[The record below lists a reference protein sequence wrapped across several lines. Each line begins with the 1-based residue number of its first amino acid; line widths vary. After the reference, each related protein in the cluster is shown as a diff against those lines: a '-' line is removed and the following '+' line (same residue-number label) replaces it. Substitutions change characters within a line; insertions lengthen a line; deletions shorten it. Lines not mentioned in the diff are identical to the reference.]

1 MKPHV
6 TAYRKQLILYGYLFV
21 APALLAMGV
30 FVFFPFVIGLI
41 NSLYTGFGKNLTFV
55 GLQNYVEILS
65 ASRFWN
71 SIKVTLLFT
80 LVYTTISG
88 ILGFLAANWLTRKN
102 IRFNSLFIS
111 GIFLPYIITPAIA
124 TLVWQYMFNR
134 RFGILNYMLTG
145 LGLPEVKWLTVPWL
159 AMTSLILVMVWFTV
173 GYNMI
178 LFAAGIQAIPSD
190 YYESAQLDGANSLQQ
205 MLHITLP
212 LILPTLVFVL
222 VISIMAGFVNSFV
235 IAQILTDGGPFRS
248 TEVLMLFIYK
258 TAFEDFD
265 IPKANALSLLM
276 FALLFSV
283 SYALQRWQDK
293 VYQGLF

>member
-88 ILGFLAANWLTRKN
+88 ILGFIAANWLTRKN

-190 YYESAQLDGANSLQQ
+190 YYESAQLDGASNVQQ

-276 FALLFSV
+276 FALLFTV
-283 SYALQRWQDK
+283 SYALQRWQDR